1 MNMKRFYL
9 ALLFVLYALGGY
21 AQDMATLFSSMPDQ
35 YIVQLESAW
44 RKDLIDLYNSGKEA
58 RLQNTMNGYSVLE
71 KLTSDY
77 LLLQSTERTTIEM
90 KMLPLVNNTYIIC
103 MITTVSGPAPDS
115 RIAFYTTDWQP
126 LEALDLY
133 APVEAGWFIR
143 ESANKNSD
151 AFLDAT
157 SRLDMD
163 LVRYSLSPDANTLTA
178 TYATPLYLSKEERE
192 KVKPFLKDEP
202 KVYMWERSHFQ

>member
-1 MNMKRFYL
+1 MKRFYL

-143 ESANKNSD
+143 EGANKNSD

-192 KVKPFLKDEP
+192 KVQPFLKDEP